1 MSVSLSWIIS
11 VNALSLEYTFYFWIS
26 GIIANLFLLR
36 FVYFFW
42 VKKRQIKA
50 DLDFSFRIF
59 IYLVLFDSWAYDFQ
73 LFDKY
78 RLLIYHSLLPCLF
91 IFNRMKFSLGEH
103 KIWAIILLSIL
114 LFSINHYLVFAV
126 FYILA
131 ILNVLF
137 MAYFYAS
144 KSANF
149 RYLMFVYLFV
159 AVFLFFAL
167 FQVMLRHIN
176 YNWINSNYL
185 IYFSIADMLV
195 FTSTLLIIHGFFRRL
210 FFN

>member
-1 MSVSLSWIIS
+1 M
-11 VNALSLEYTFYFWIS
+11 NLEYTFYFWIS
-26 GIIANLFLLR
+26 GIIANLFLFR

-42 VKKRQIKA
+42 LKKRQIKA

-59 IYLVLFDSWAYDFQ
+59 ICLVLIDIWAYDFQ
-73 LFDKY
+73 LFENY
-78 RLLIYHSLLPCLF
+78 RLILYHSLLPCLF
-91 IFNRMKFSLGEH
+91 IFNRTKFSLGEH
-103 KIWAIILLSIL
+103 KVWAIILFSIF
-114 LFSINHYLVFAV
+114 LFSINHYVVFAI

-137 MAYFYAS
+137 RAYFYAT

-167 FQVMLRHIN
+167 FQVMLTHID
-176 YNWINSNYL
+176 YNWKNSNCL
-185 IYFSIADMLV
+185 IYYSIADLFV
-195 FTSTLLIIHGFFRRL
+195 FTSTLFIIHVYFRRL

>member
-1 MSVSLSWIIS
+1 L
-11 VNALSLEYTFYFWIS
+11 NLEYTFYFWIS
-26 GIIANLFLLR
+26 GIIANLFLFR

-42 VKKRQIKA
+42 LKKRQIKA

-59 IYLVLFDSWAYDFQ
+59 ICLVLIDIWAYDFQ
-73 LFDKY
+73 LFENY
-78 RLLIYHSLLPCLF
+78 RLILYHSLLPCLF
-91 IFNRMKFSLGEH
+91 IFNRTKFSLGEH
-103 KIWAIILLSIL
+103 KVWAIILFSIF
-114 LFSINHYLVFAV
+114 LFSINHYVVFAI

-137 MAYFYAS
+137 RAYFYAT

-167 FQVMLRHIN
+167 FQVMLTHID
-176 YNWINSNYL
+176 YNWKNSNCL
-185 IYFSIADMLV
+185 IYYSIADLFV
-195 FTSTLLIIHGFFRRL
+195 FTSTLFIIHVYFRRL

>member
-1 MSVSLSWIIS
+1 M
-11 VNALSLEYTFYFWIS
+11 SLEYTFYFWIS
-26 GIIANLFLLR
+26 GIIVNLFLFR

-42 VKKRQIKA
+42 LKKRQIKA

-73 LFDKY
+73 LFENY
-78 RLLIYHSLLPCLF
+78 RLILYHSLLPCLF
-91 IFNRMKFSLGEH
+91 IFNRTKFSLGEH
-103 KIWAIILLSIL
+103 KVWAIILFSIL
-114 LFSINHYLVFAV
+114 LFSINHHAVFAI

-137 MAYFYAS
+137 KAYFYAT

-149 RYLMFVYLFV
+149 RYLMFVYLYV

-167 FQVMLRHIN
+167 FQVMLTHID
-176 YNWINSNYL
+176 YNWKNSNCL
-185 IYFSIADMLV
+185 IYYSIADLFV
-195 FTSTLLIIHGFFRRL
+195 FTSTLFIIHVYFRRL

>member
-1 MSVSLSWIIS
+1 M
-11 VNALSLEYTFYFWIS
+11 NLEYTFYFWIS
-26 GIIANLFLLR
+26 GIIANLFLFR

-42 VKKRQIKA
+42 LKKRQIKA

-59 IYLVLFDSWAYDFQ
+59 ICLVLIDIWAYDFQ
-73 LFDKY
+73 LFENY
-78 RLLIYHSLLPCLF
+78 RLILYHSLLPCLF
-91 IFNRMKFSLGEH
+91 IFNRTKFSLGEH
-103 KIWAIILLSIL
+103 KVWAIILFSIF
-114 LFSINHYLVFAV
+114 LFSINHYVVFAI

-137 MAYFYAS
+137 RAYFYAT

-167 FQVMLRHIN
+167 FQVMLTHID
-176 YNWINSNYL
+176 YNWKNSNCLNY
-185 IYFSIADMLV
+185 YSIADLFV
-195 FTSTLLIIHGFFRRL
+195 FTSTLFIIHVYFRRL

>member
-1 MSVSLSWIIS
+1 LSWLIS
-11 VNALSLEYTFYFWIS
+11 INALSLEYTFYFWIS

-42 VKKRQIKA
+42 LKKRQIKA

-59 IYLVLFDSWAYDFQ
+59 ICLILIDSWAYDFH
-73 LFDKY
+73 LFDNY
-78 RLLIYHSLLPCLF
+78 RLIIYHSLLPSLF
-91 IFNRMKFSLGEH
+91 IFNRTKFNLGDH
-103 KIWAIILLSIL
+103 KVWAIVLLSIL
-114 LFSINHYLVFAV
+114 LFSINHYMVFAM
-126 FYILA
+126 FYSLA

-137 MAYFYAS
+137 KAYFYAT

-149 RYLMFVYLFV
+149 RFLMFVYLFV

-167 FQVMLRHIN
+167 FQVMLNHIDL
-176 YNWINSNYL
+176 NWINSKFL

-195 FTSTLLIIHGFFRRL
+195 FTSTLLIIHVFFRRL